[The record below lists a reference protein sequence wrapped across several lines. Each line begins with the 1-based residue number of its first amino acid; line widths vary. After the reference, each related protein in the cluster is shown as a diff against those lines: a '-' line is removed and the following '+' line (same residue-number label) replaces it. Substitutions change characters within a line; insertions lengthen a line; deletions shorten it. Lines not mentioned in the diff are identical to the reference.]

1 MPTINNSGTKSL
13 SVGRREV
20 CARIKT
26 GKSTRYVVFGD
37 FQQYNSQRA
46 GISIYTERNGILD
59 WNGYF
64 GYVQNGKLEKGTLY
78 KYKIRA
84 YKNVNGKKQYS
95 EYSPQKSV
103 KR

>member
-26 GKSTRYVVFGD
+26 GKSTRYVVSGD

-59 WNGYF
+59 WNDYF
-64 GYVQNGKLEKGTLY
+64 
-78 KYKIRA
+78 
-84 YKNVNGKKQYS
+84 
-95 EYSPQKSV
+95 
-103 KR
+103 

>member
-1 MPTINNSGTKSL
+1 MIKNVSVKKYTGKAITPSVDVSVDSASGTYLFKDIDYTL
-13 SVGRREV
+13 TYKNNINVGTATV
-20 CARIKT
+20 IIK
-26 GKSTRYVVFGD
+26 GKD
-37 FQQYNSQRA
+37 
-46 GISIYTERNGILD
+46 
-59 WNGYF
+59 
-64 GYVQNGKLEKGTLY
+64 TLY